1 MSMEEIKNHFESE
14 AVEYEKIISQL
25 IPYYTEMLEATASII
40 SFDTNKEFKVIDLG
54 CGTGTLSVEILKKF
68 PKAKITCVD
77 IAENMLKIAEEKLGS
92 SFEYI
97 NSDFNDFIFPDKY
110 DLIVSSLALHH
121 LLNDDDKKVFYN
133 KIYDALN
140 SGGVFINADVITGSD
155 KFLQEIYLEKW
166 MKYME
171 RNMSKEE
178 IEEKWLPNYYS
189 EDRPIPIMQHL
200 KMLDEVGFSDIDVIW
215 KYYNYSVYTGKK
227 D

>member
-1 MSMEEIKNHFESE
+1 MI
-14 AVEYEKIISQL
+14 Q
-25 IPYYTEMLEATASII
+25 
-40 SFDTNKEFKVIDLG
+40 
-54 CGTGTLSVEILKKF
+54 IL
-68 PKAKITCVD
+68 T
-77 IAENMLKIAEEKLGS
+77 
-92 SFEYI
+92 
-97 NSDFNDFIFPDKY
+97 
-110 DLIVSSLALHH
+110 LHH